1 MPRGATLP
9 ELVTVTLIIG
19 VVASVL
25 TPPLRR
31 TLDSIAVAGAA
42 QRFAS
47 VHETARQTAIARAT
61 LVRYELARDS
71 AAVALA
77 TRTSGGAWD
86 TLRVWTLGPV
96 QVAAS
101 QRAVTFSPLGV
112 GYGASNSRVVF
123 ARGAAVETLTV
134 SRTGR
139 LRRW

>member
-9 ELVTVTLIIG
+9 ELMTVTLIIG
-19 VVASVL
+19 VVASIVTL
-25 TPPLRR
+25 PLRR
-31 TLDSIAVAGAA
+31 TLDRIAVAGAA

>member
-1 MPRGATLP
+1 MTRGATLP
-9 ELVTVTLIIG
+9 ELMTVTLIIG
-19 VVASVL
+19 AMASIV

-31 TLDSIAVAGAA
+31 TLDRIAVAGAA

-77 TRTSGGAWD
+77 TRNAGGAWD
-86 TLRVWTLGPV
+86 TLRVWALGSV
-96 QVAAS
+96 QVTAS

-123 ARGAAVETLTV
+123 ARGVAVETLTV

>member
-9 ELVTVTLIIG
+9 ELMTVTLIIA
-19 VVASVL
+19 VVASIATL
-25 TPPLRR
+25 PLRR
-31 TLDSIAVAGAA
+31 TLDRIAVAGAA

-77 TRTSGGAWD
+77 TRNALGAWD

>member
-9 ELVTVTLIIG
+9 ELVTVTLIVG
-19 VVASVL
+19 VVASIV